1 MKLSEVKSCIAGY
14 NAIHEKTS
22 IKIQLKFKSSIS
34 LVSVASVRTRKDRE
48 PGSSRVQMDRTNFKE
63 MNIRLNIRITAPNL
77 CNRGGEYN
85 VHYYELKKAKEK
97 AGSPRKELP
106 G

>member
-1 MKLSEVKSCIAGY
+1 MLGIMLYMK
-14 NAIHEKTS
+14 KTS

-34 LVSVASVRTRKDRE
+34 LVSVASVRTRKDRQ

-77 CNRGGEYN
+77 YNRGGEYN
-85 VHYYELKKAKEK
+85 VHYYELKKKHKEK

>member
-1 MKLSEVKSCIAGY
+1 MLGIMLYMK
-14 NAIHEKTS
+14 KTS

-63 MNIRLNIRITAPNL
+63 MNIRLNIRTTAPNL

-85 VHYYELKKAKEK
+85 VHYYELKKSIKKKLEALGRNYRAKQVI
-97 AGSPRKELP
+97 
-106 G
+106 

>member
-1 MKLSEVKSCIAGY
+1 MKLSEVKSCIARLMLY
-14 NAIHEKTS
+14 MKKTS
-22 IKIQLKFKSSIS
+22 IKIQFKFKSSIS

-63 MNIRLNIRITAPNL
+63 MNIRLNIRITTPNL

-85 VHYYELKKAKEK
+85 VHYYELKKA
-97 AGSPRKELP
+97 
-106 G
+106 